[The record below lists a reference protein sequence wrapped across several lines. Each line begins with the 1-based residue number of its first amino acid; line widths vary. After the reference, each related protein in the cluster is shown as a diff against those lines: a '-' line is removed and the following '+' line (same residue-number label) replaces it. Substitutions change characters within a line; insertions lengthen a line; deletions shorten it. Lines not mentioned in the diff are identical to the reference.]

1 MATIDPHPLKN
12 ERSQQKV
19 RNRKCVRYWAS
30 YNLSFRTIIVY
41 LIYRMYTVNK
51 MDSSVGFASYTKYL
65 YFMKV
70 CWSF

>member
-1 MATIDPHPLKN
+1 
-12 ERSQQKV
+12 
-19 RNRKCVRYWAS
+19 
-30 YNLSFRTIIVY
+30 
-41 LIYRMYTVNK
+41 MYTVNK